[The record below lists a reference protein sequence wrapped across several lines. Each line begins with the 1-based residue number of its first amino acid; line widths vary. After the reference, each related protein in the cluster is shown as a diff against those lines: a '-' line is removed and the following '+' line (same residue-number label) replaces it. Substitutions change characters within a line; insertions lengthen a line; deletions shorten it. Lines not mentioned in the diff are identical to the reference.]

1 MTNTL
6 INLKL
11 RVFNIPMTEKSYLLL
26 ERYWPIFSWLFHS
39 DVKQAH
45 CHQLM
50 KERLWF
56 TASLVGQSDAISR
69 KNLQKCKVIRISKTR
84 YTHIY
89 VWIKFM
95 WSNCE
100 ITGITNME
108 VLFTHVTINKTRRDK
123 GEAWFSIWYLFSFKV
138 GSVKS
143 DNKM

>member
-1 MTNTL
+1 M
-6 INLKL
+6 

-39 DVKQAH
+39 RRCKASTLPS
-45 CHQLM
+45 LM

-123 GEAWFSIWYLFSFKV
+123 EKLGFPFDTWLQLQSRLWSQTTKCR
-138 GSVKS
+138 
-143 DNKM
+143 